1 MIWQP
6 WGGKWYRSYLKTL
19 WRKKGKIKY
28 FDLILI
34 PHNQTFLFETYNQ
47 LVSLL
52 GRFLVLKSS
61 FSKSRRGLGGAQ
73 IEVLGRWVGLV
84 DSTASASIWL
94 LPSALA
100 NSRGQASYHI
110 GYPRVIGVVSWYP
123 LGCHGDTHWFSNGV
137 VPGAWPGEDIWW
149 FAKNRKTEFTKRAVH

>member
-1 MIWQP
+1 M
-6 WGGKWYRSYLKTL
+6 R
-19 WRKKGKIKY
+19 RKKGKILY

-34 PHNQTFLFETYNQ
+34 PQNQSFLFETYNQ
-47 LVSLL
+47 VVSLL

-94 LPSALA
+94 LPGAI
-100 NSRGQASYHI
+100 GQ
-110 GYPRVIGVVSWYP
+110 
-123 LGCHGDTHWFSNGV
+123 
-137 VPGAWPGEDIWW
+137 
-149 FAKNRKTEFTKRAVH
+149 